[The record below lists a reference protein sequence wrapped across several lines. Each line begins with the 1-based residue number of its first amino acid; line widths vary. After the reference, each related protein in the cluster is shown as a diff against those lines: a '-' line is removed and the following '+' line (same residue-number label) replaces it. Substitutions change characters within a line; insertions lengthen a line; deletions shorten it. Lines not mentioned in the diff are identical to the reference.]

1 MNSLTPTIV
10 LDSSVVI
17 NILACG
23 QPARFLTSLGC
34 TVVTPRQV
42 IDEISREPVQPANH
56 GDSLPGLLQSG
67 LLLPH
72 DLADENYLEFL
83 DLVGAAAPDSLGD
96 GEAATIATAEQLQ
109 CLAIIDERKAMRIA
123 RNRRDV
129 GLTAC
134 TLDLYAYSLTLA
146 HYSRKDMASLVF
158 NSMQHARMRI
168 PAERRAWV
176 IDLIGE
182 EKAKQCSC
190 FPRSLQAI
198 A

>member
-42 IDEISREPVQPANH
+42 IDEISREPVQPASH
-56 GDSLPGLLQSG
+56 GDSFLGLLQSG

-72 DLADENYLEFL
+72 DLVDENYLEFL
-83 DLVGAAAPDSLGD
+83 DLVGASAPDSLGD
-96 GEAATIATAEQLQ
+96 GEAATIASAEQLQ

-123 RNRRDV
+123 RNRRDA

-134 TLDLYAYSLTLA
+134 TLDLYAYSLTKA
-146 HYSRKDMASLVF
+146 HYSKKDMASLVF